1 MKYLELFES
10 RKVIKTYW
18 KIDYSEYQEAV
29 FDIHSLP
36 SPNKDVV
43 SLTYRQQES
52 IISFFNRDYKV
63 FEDLNSELFVDDAV
77 VIGFN
82 PPKIRYKYMN
92 EVCCWI
98 NISRQRCQG
107 TGRKLST
114 NTYIHITK
122 LEDEWFYIHLKSK
135 SIIAYKSCKGTEIQ
149 NITLNH
155 NGVNTTDLMDG
166 YYRCDQ
172 LDGLIQLFNENIHIK

>member
-82 PPKIRYKYMN
+82 PPKIRNKYMN

-98 NISRQRCQG
+98 NIRNIKKYNPTKKHPS
-107 TGRKLST
+107 GRKLST

-135 SIIAYKSCKGTEIQ
+135 SII
-149 NITLNH
+149 NH
-155 NGVNTTDLMDG
+155 NGVNTTHDLMDG